1 MDLIYGNAVFT
12 ICAADGSNAS
22 TGLEAMDKAT
32 GTGSGD
38 QHIADCT
45 EDVRLMVSRPPEM
58 YIKSSK
64 WNTRAWT
71 FQERLLSRRCLIFTG
86 SRVYFQCR
94 STGMSE
100 DIYADREGAGW
111 SLDFMDAPLQTFRQL
126 PLRSI
131 WVYMKS
137 VELYTARELTKD
149 KDILAAFSGVANLMR
164 ETMNAPFIFGLP
176 TSHFDLALLWDH
188 PQPVQRRV
196 AAQNASQG
204 ETIEFSSWSWSGW
217 VGAAAEYRRDMLQGC
232 LDNVSEWLQ
241 ARTWIRWY
249 IRDGNGDLRPLW
261 DPYNWRVDA
270 SEQAKWKGYRHGR
283 SSGSMLFQRQQRG
296 RRISTS
302 LEVDDY
308 SETSSNDGLFLGNDD
323 DSDSDPIH
331 EPAVRIYEPAVRI
344 YEPAVRI
351 YEPAVSIYEPAVS
364 IHEPAVSIHEPAVSI
379 HEPAVSIHEPAV
391 PIYEP
396 ADPTTHNESR
406 RATVYQGGLNHES
419 LPPSQY
425 LLHHTSDELTES
437 QQYKDS
443 LSDAAENATSMLSVA
458 LNLVYR
464 NEIGRFLIDILS
476 ALIRLAKVLLGIH
489 VSSSGM
495 PLDSHVETARTL
507 EVQGSASRSKI
518 ATTPPSR
525 SHNSRPTNREKRQST
540 PKGLKRRTAI
550 RFEAERPQQRGLVQP
565 ENQMLQPNNTYR
577 EPREFLTEPP
587 PHQWEPRNQV
597 IYTHR
602 RRSENTEQRQFHDLA
617 FQPDSKVE
625 PEHTESQPSFQITLN
640 EYPYHPVIAPYIA
653 DHSTSGHPLMPI
665 LQFWTWHTSLY
676 IQCPSQD
683 LEATSLIRCNIAD
696 AFGDWCGSIVLDSR
710 YISKMKIAKQEF
722 IALSEA
728 KKFTHEECEIWS
740 YYVPKEREETSGP
753 KFDLA
758 IQ

>member
-1 MDLIYGNAVFT
+1 MSTTAPIRFGTLGEIIKNSKGGCSLCDLLYRSTTNKHGDIDRGSFKLSDLEPATCTIGWEVDGREMFENQDDAGGPIEKRESPRGLTRRMHVRWSHVQLKDSYLVFVASERLITASDAERVWNSNLLFLGRQIGLRGNIQARVKSWIDLCQEKHQGPCITPRWKEKSQKLFREMTSHAYFGVIDVLNMQLTQLPKPISFDTARRHRSGLPAAQTVPQYVALSYVWGNTSSYRTLLENVKEHRMHGGLDKVFHKLPKVIQDAIDLVRRLGFQYLWVDSLCIIQDSPRSWTLNAYKMDLIYGNAVFT

-196 AAQNASQG
+196 AAQNSSQG

-261 DPYNWRVDA
+261 DPYN
-270 SEQAKWKGYRHGR
+270 
-283 SSGSMLFQRQQRG
+283 
-296 RRISTS
+296 
-302 LEVDDY
+302 
-308 SETSSNDGLFLGNDD
+308 
-323 DSDSDPIH
+323 
-331 EPAVRIYEPAVRI
+331 
-344 YEPAVRI
+344 
-351 YEPAVSIYEPAVS
+351 
-364 IHEPAVSIHEPAVSI
+364 
-379 HEPAVSIHEPAV
+379 
-391 PIYEP
+391 
-396 ADPTTHNESR
+396 
-406 RATVYQGGLNHES
+406 
-419 LPPSQY
+419 
-425 LLHHTSDELTES
+425 
-437 QQYKDS
+437 
-443 LSDAAENATSMLSVA
+443 
-458 LNLVYR
+458 
-464 NEIGRFLIDILS
+464 
-476 ALIRLAKVLLGIH
+476 
-489 VSSSGM
+489 
-495 PLDSHVETARTL
+495 
-507 EVQGSASRSKI
+507 
-518 ATTPPSR
+518 
-525 SHNSRPTNREKRQST
+525 
-540 PKGLKRRTAI
+540 
-550 RFEAERPQQRGLVQP
+550 
-565 ENQMLQPNNTYR
+565 
-577 EPREFLTEPP
+577 
-587 PHQWEPRNQV
+587 
-597 IYTHR
+597 
-602 RRSENTEQRQFHDLA
+602 
-617 FQPDSKVE
+617 
-625 PEHTESQPSFQITLN
+625 
-640 EYPYHPVIAPYIA
+640 
-653 DHSTSGHPLMPI
+653 
-665 LQFWTWHTSLY
+665 
-676 IQCPSQD
+676 
-683 LEATSLIRCNIAD
+683 
-696 AFGDWCGSIVLDSR
+696 
-710 YISKMKIAKQEF
+710 
-722 IALSEA
+722 
-728 KKFTHEECEIWS
+728 
-740 YYVPKEREETSGP
+740 
-753 KFDLA
+753 
-758 IQ
+758 